1 MRIDRF
7 QMERTQC
14 LYENEVEFNL
24 SESGVQP
31 LTARELVGNDA
42 DLDALLG
49 LSLRY
54 DESDGSPELRDRIA
68 MLYPGANRENVLVS
82 HGTSEANYTTFWG
95 LLDTDGRAAVMLP
108 NYLQTWGLARA
119 FAQRA
124 DPFRLVEVNAHGR
137 QRWALDVDSLHQA
150 VTNRTRLILVT
161 NPNNPT
167 GTILTEEEMDE
178 IVRVARRVGAWIVA
192 DEVYRGAEVRSDTL
206 TPTFWGRYSKVII
219 TAGLSKAFALPG
231 LRIGWIVAPKK
242 MTAHLWSYQDYT
254 TITPAILSDRLAS
267 IALEPGHRD
276 RIIARTRAIL
286 ARQLPQLEGWIQTHP
301 DIFDYVPPQ
310 AGAIVLLKYRLP
322 IAPAKL
328 FERLRIEHSVL
339 IPTGPQ
345 FGLTKYIRVGYGYDI
360 RRTLA
365 GLARFDTLIDEL
377 QGSRRPTARGRRL
390 AAATA

>member
-31 LTARELVGNDA
+31 LTPRELVGNDA
-42 DLDALLG
+42 ELSSLLDLK
-49 LSLRY
+49 LRY
-54 DESDGSPELRDRIA
+54 DESDGSPELRARIA
-68 MLYPGANRENVLVS
+68 AFYPGAESENVLVS

-124 DPFRLVEVNAHGR
+124 DSYRLVEVTEGGR
-137 QRWALDVDSLHQA
+137 RRWALDVESLHRA
-150 VTNRTRLILVT
+150 VTSRTRLILVT

-167 GTILTEEEMDE
+167 GTILTEGEMDE

-192 DEVYRGAEVRSDTL
+192 DEVYRGAEVRSDAL
-206 TPTFWGRYSKVII
+206 TPSFWGRYSKVIV

-254 TITPAILSDRLAS
+254 SITPSILSDRLAR
-267 IALEPGHRD
+267 IALEPAHRD

-286 ARQLPQLEGWIQTHP
+286 ARQLPQLEAWIKTHA
-301 DIFDYVPPQ
+301 DVFEYVPPQ
-310 AGAIVLLKYRLP
+310 AGAIVLMKYRLP
-322 IAPAKL
+322 IPPGRL

-345 FGLTKYIRVGYGYDI
+345 FGLTKHIRVGYGYDI
-360 RRTLA
+360 QHTLA
-365 GLARFDTLIDEL
+365 GLARFDTLIKEL
-377 QGSRRPTARGRRL
+377 QRGRRPASPRRRL
-390 AAATA
+390 AAAVG

>member
-31 LTARELVGNDA
+31 LTARELVDNDA
-42 DLDALLG
+42 DLEALLG
-49 LSLRY
+49 LALRY

-68 MLYPGANRENVLVS
+68 LLYPGAKRENVLVS

-119 FAQRA
+119 YAQRA

-137 QRWALDVDSLHQA
+137 RRWGLDVDSLHQA
-150 VTNRTRLILVT
+150 VTSRTRLILVT

-192 DEVYRGAEVRSDTL
+192 DEVYRGAEVRGGTL
-206 TPTFWGRYSKVII
+206 TPTFWGRYGKVII

-254 TITPAILSDRLAS
+254 SITPAILSDRLAS
-267 IALEPGHRD
+267 IALQPGHRD
-276 RIIARTRAIL
+276 RIIARTRGIL
-286 ARQLPQLEGWIQTHP
+286 ARQLPLLEGWIQTHP
-301 DIFDYVPPQ
+301 DIFDYIPPQ

-322 IAPAKL
+322 ITPAKL